1 MRWFFHPIKSIV
13 LLGIVG
19 PVLWALGSFVR
30 VCSAIVRGRSVHL
43 PCDIEVVDVPTLQ
56 TVIPRSILEPEP
68 SHVEPAPEVSAA
80 TTEPAADESWLADIR
95 RLTLLSIDS
104 VYRLDVLLRSPLTK
118 NPFRDLF
125 VLIFPEGEHL
135 GIEYVVRG
143 KGGVE
148 FFAPLSCQLSLEPSN
163 DWHRHR
169 AMKNGDFV
177 SNTKKIELE
186 FLGKKQVFARS
197 DGFFFPV
204 ATKATSVGGN
214 LCRQNKN

>member
-1 MRWFFHPIKSIV
+1 MKWFFYPIKSFV
-13 LLGIVG
+13 LLGIV
-19 PVLWALGSFVR
+19 PPLLWALGSFVR
-30 VCSAIVRGRSVHL
+30 VCSAIVRGRSVRL
-43 PCDIEVVDVPTLQ
+43 PCDIEVVDVPTLRAA
-56 TVIPRSILEPEP
+56 IPQPILEPEP

-80 TTEPAADESWLADIR
+80 ATEPAADKSWLADIR

-104 VYRLDVLLRSPLTK
+104 VYRLDVLLRNPLTK

-135 GIEYVVRG
+135 GIEYVVRE

-148 FFAPLSCQLSLEPSN
+148 FFAPLSCQLSLEPAN

-177 SNTKKIELE
+177 SDAKRIEIE
-186 FLGKKQVFARS
+186 FHGEKHEEKQAFARS

-204 ATKATSVGGN
+204 ATKAA
-214 LCRQNKN
+214 